1 MNKKQRLKNR
11 KTAEQ
16 LHLEVRKPYNCIN
29 CGQPTFS
36 GHFVPPC
43 FGDEGFWICEMTD
56 ADIVDGT
63 TRSHA
68 IEDE

>member
-1 MNKKQRLKNR
+1 MSKKQRLKNR
-11 KTAEQ
+11 KTAEW
-16 LHLEVRKPYNCIN
+16 LHDQVRQPWRCIN
-29 CGQPTFS
+29 CNELTYS

-43 FGDEGFWICEMTD
+43 FGDEGFWICDITN

-63 TRSHA
+63 TRSHE